1 MNLPLLSIEVFV
13 PLAGALVVMA
23 LPREAKRAIRAV
35 ATAALA
41 VPVLLTLALAA
52 GFRYGA
58 PGLQFVERAKWAGVF
73 HMSYFLGAD
82 GLSLAMLALAS
93 VVGLIAGVASY
104 GIEERVKEYYA
115 LFLVMQMALLGV
127 FCAEDL
133 ILFIVFFD
141 LVLIPMYFLIGI
153 WGHGRRE
160 YSALKFLI
168 YTLVGSVLMLVGV
181 LALYF
186 ETGAATFS
194 IPGLARLAAHLP
206 PGVTEWIFAALIFG
220 FAVKVPVFPFH
231 TWLPDAHVDA
241 PTPVSVMLAAVL
253 LKIGG
258 YGFIRIAFGLLPGAA
273 HHFAYAIG
281 VFGVVNIIYG
291 ALAAMAQTDF
301 KKLVAY
307 SSVSHMGY
315 VVLGVA
321 AATPLAVDG
330 AVFQMLSHG
339 LISAM
344 LFLLVGV
351 FYDRCHTREMARL
364 GGMYTTLP
372 VAGTILGFAG
382 MANLGLPT
390 LSGFIGEFFTLAGT
404 WPVWPALVFW
414 AVAGIVLTAG
424 FNLLMMQKV
433 LMGPPREEWDGRL
446 PRLLGREYATLVPL
460 MAFTV
465 LLGVL
470 PASMMSVFNQPV
482 LRFVAH
488 LAGGA

>member
-1 MNLPLLSIEVFV
+1 MNLPLLSIETFL
-13 PLAGALVVMA
+13 PLVGAIVVMA
-23 LPREAKRAIRAV
+23 LPRGATRAIRAV

-41 VPVLLTLALAA
+41 LPVLATALLAIEFNYRAA
-52 GFRYGA
+52 GF
-58 PGLQFVERAKWAGVF
+58 QFVERVEWANVF
-73 HMSYFLGAD
+73 HLSYFLGAD
-82 GLSLAMLALAS
+82 GLTLAMLALTT
-93 VVGLIAGVASY
+93 VVGLVAGIASY
-104 GIEERVKEYYA
+104 SIEERVKEYYA
-115 LFLVMQMALLGV
+115 LFLIMQMALIGV

-153 WGHGRRE
+153 WGHGRKE

-168 YTLVGSVLMLVGV
+168 YTLLGSVLMLVGV

-186 ETGAATFS
+186 ETGARTFS
-194 IPGLARLAAHLP
+194 MPELARLAAHLP
-206 PGVTEWIFAALIFG
+206 PGITYWIFAALLIG
-220 FAVKVPVFPFH
+220 FAVKVPIFPFH

-258 YGFIRIAFGLLPGAA
+258 YGLIRIAFGLLPGAA
-273 HHFAYAIG
+273 HHFAYIIAI
-281 VFGVVNIIYG
+281 FGVINILYG

-315 VVLGVA
+315 VVLGIA

-330 AVFQMLSHG
+330 AVFQMVSHG
-339 LISAM
+339 VISAL

-364 GGMYTTLP
+364 GGMYMTLP
-372 VAGTILGFAG
+372 VAGTILGFAA

-390 LSGFIGEFFTLAGT
+390 LSGFIAEFFVLAGT
-404 WPVWPALVFW
+404 WTVWPTLVFW
-414 AVAGIVLTAG
+414 AIAGIVLTAG

-433 LMGPPREEWDGRL
+433 LMGPVKEEWHGKL
-446 PRLLGREYATLVPL
+446 PRLLRREYVTLVPL
-460 MAFTV
+460 MAVTIM
-465 LLGVL
+465 LGIV
-470 PASMMSVFNQPV
+470 PATLMSVINGPV
-482 LRFVAH
+482 MKFVAH
-488 LAGGA
+488 LARV